1 MNIQS
6 TNLARPQRD
15 PGGADR
21 ISGIDKRPVPAI
33 DVFAPGPDY
42 GDGSGVDG
50 DVIGDVEHHGGA
62 DKAVYAF
69 AREELDYWQ
78 ERLGRTLVDGCFG
91 ENLTTTGIVWKDVQI
106 NQQVKVGTAVLEV
119 SVPRTPCRTFA
130 GWMDEKGWVKTFAEH
145 GEAGAYLRVITP
157 GTIRAGDE
165 VEFVGDPGHGFTMG
179 DAVAAKMGDKEL
191 AGQAVEKRLFPA
203 HLHERL
209 ARLV

>member
-1 MNIQS
+1 MIIQS

-130 GWMDEKGWVKTFAEH
+130 GWMDEKGWVKTFAGR

-165 VEFVGDPGHGFTMG
+165 VELLGDPGHGFTMG

-191 AGQAVEKRLFPA
+191 AARAVEKRLFPPL
-203 HLHERL
+203 LHERL
-209 ARLV
+209 VKLL

>member
-1 MNIQS
+1 MIIQS

-21 ISGIDKRPVPAI
+21 ISGIDKRPVPVI

-42 GDGSGVDG
+42 GDGSGVKG
-50 DVIGDVEHHGGA
+50 DSIGDVEHHGGA

-78 ERLGRTLVDGCFG
+78 ERLGRTLLDGCFG

-106 NQQVKVGTAVLEV
+106 NQRVAVGTAVLEV

-130 GWMDEKGWVKTFAEH
+130 GWMGEKGWVKTFA
-145 GEAGAYLRVITP
+145 GRGDAGAYLRVIAP

-191 AGQAVEKRLFPA
+191 AGQAVEKRLFPPL
-203 HLHERL
+203 LHERL
-209 ARLV
+209 AKLL